1 MNIAVAGI
9 GYVGSSNPVLLSQF
23 QNVIAYDID
32 KEKVNKVNSRISP
45 IEDSEIEAFF
55 KQTEKK
61 KHFFN
66 SKVIDDLSKFKKICD
81 VIVANRLTNEILDVE
96 QKVYTRD
103 VFNSD

>member
-61 KHFFN
+61 KLF
-66 SKVIDDLSKFKKICD
+66 L
-81 VIVANRLTNEILDVE
+81 IL
-96 QKVYTRD
+96 
-103 VFNSD
+103 N